1 METREQTEAREKK
14 LVDDTKKL
22 AQSGLRK
29 LGINIQ
35 NPLAGLDALPT
46 TEESL
51 DPDSLKIYQDANK
64 PIEQLQGFAKEGLQ
78 TSLGLYGAALS
89 QYGTIANQPRNM
101 INITHLVDEV
111 VDMHPNVYK
120 RAGAIYRNHE
130 GGISWKQAIAMAKLP
145 QTSSPEDLANRFI
158 KSPKDRFPDASNIES
173 KLNPDQM
180 KLFDLPRDP
189 YGKEELRVLKE
200 NLARKT
206 GYESLAIW
214 KREVL
219 NKWPDKGDQLFRELW
234 KNKQYEGYIEHKI
247 GKASRKLREEDTDSY
262 DMDWYWDKTFI
273 DVDGTTKRGL
283 NKGDRH
289 SITNVRLLFNDRFKN
304 LKDTTEKILYGS
316 DSNPG
321 IGVLNPNLKKRLI
334 IDVED
339 PMSKQG
345 VGYHTRQNPGDIV
358 IKRAGSGE
366 IIGNLGQYLDFLY
379 PQAKGDQRRLEIGA
393 RSLGYKDITA
403 FRTDLIRERINII
416 VRDTPI
422 LLSKPVEER
431 RAFIQETIDND
442 MQQLAIKYPFLK
454 PQAAIQSQISKD
466 KGMSEKG
473 LTKDRTKKRGGP
485 FKGVTKT
492 EQFNPR
498 QFDWLNDPEYFP
510 DE

>member
-1 METREQTEAREKK
+1 MEKES
-14 LVDDTKKL
+14 LML
-22 AQSGLRK
+22 
-29 LGINIQ
+29 
-35 NPLAGLDALPT
+35 NPLSFPEEKF
-46 TEESL
+46 TEDGKRYYYTRGDGTPITDESW
-51 DPDSLKIYQDANK
+51 SLK
-64 PIEQLQGFAKEGLQ
+64 
-78 TSLGLYGAALS
+78 
-89 QYGTIANQPRNM
+89 
-101 INITHLVDEV
+101 
-111 VDMHPNVYK
+111 
-120 RAGAIYRNHE
+120 
-130 GGISWKQAIAMAKLP
+130 
-145 QTSSPEDLANRFI
+145 DLAYPLNVPFGGKRQGNLSDWSFTNWLVNAAPAQLAPIGTAVKGI
-158 KSPKDRFPDASNIES
+158 KTMRNQHRTSPHGFYKEDSIDVKKANEIVTNIIDHRGDGLTRITPGTGRYDPKVYIPPNELIGTQKGDPLQS
-173 KLNPDQM
+173 VNPDQL

-304 LKDTTEKILYGS
+304 LKDTAEKILYGS

-379 PQAKGDQRRLEIGA
+379 PQAKGDQRRLEMGA